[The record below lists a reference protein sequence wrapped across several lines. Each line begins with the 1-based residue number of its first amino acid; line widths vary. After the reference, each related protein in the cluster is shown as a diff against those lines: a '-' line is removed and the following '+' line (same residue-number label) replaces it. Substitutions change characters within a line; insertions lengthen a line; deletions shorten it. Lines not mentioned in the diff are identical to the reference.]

1 MQYQPTN
8 ETTQN
13 FDASIPTPWTFMKKK
28 PGKGKCM
35 KYKLFIR
42 TKNKLTFIQSLTYN
56 KSTYNT

>member
-28 PGKGKCM
+28 PGKEVQII
-35 KYKLFIR
+35 YS
-42 TKNKLTFIQSLTYN
+42 N
-56 KSTYNT
+56 